1 MRKRVRLDDVIS
13 PILLHDEC
21 NDSQSFQGLTNGS
34 QRFCVR
40 HRIIIRQGRSAQA
53 RKITAIVF
61 CWSVSHNVT
70 TNRRLASAVY
80 YTAFPFS
87 YPHGLKYCARFN
99 AICGA
104 RYLKLTN
111 GLKSLQ
117 ERTAKTFRVIG
128 DGLRM
133 SQGALRSVRPYKGEI
148 TLNKVNQ
155 GIAID

>member
-70 TNRRLASAVY
+70 TNPPSDTL
-80 YTAFPFS
+80 P
-87 YPHGLKYCARFN
+87 
-99 AICGA
+99 
-104 RYLKLTN
+104 N
-111 GLKSLQ
+111 G
-117 ERTAKTFRVIG
+117 RVSSVVWH
-128 DGLRM
+128 R
-133 SQGALRSVRPYKGEI
+133 QFTTLRSRS
-148 TLNKVNQ
+148 
-155 GIAID
+155 AIHTA